1 MMKRTLEYIPMNI
14 INTLIEH
21 MNNDKDVNKENSLC
35 YSMFNLMLSLRLTF
49 DDVITLKLDD
59 FDIDENGKRYMSR
72 TLPNR

>member
-49 DDVITLKLDD
+49 DD
-59 FDIDENGKRYMSR
+59 
-72 TLPNR
+72 